1 MRYLLLNLLAIAL
14 VSCDG
19 GGTPEAPPVGDVI
32 EAPENG
38 NVTYVRTL
46 VVGADASSSAVAGA
60 DDITATGSVVS
71 DQLARPSSKT
81 GGLLSAVLIREGDD
95 VRRGQTIARI
105 DATELSSGVAQAE
118 AALAKARRDLARVE
132 ALFADSVATRTQRDD
147 AATGVEVA
155 ERQLESLRF
164 NRGQNVITAP
174 ISGRIV
180 QKLANAG
187 ETVGPGMPVAVIQ
200 GTASDDWRVRV
211 GLADAQW
218 ARTRI
223 GQAAEVSFD
232 AFPGQTFAAT
242 LTERATAADPAS
254 GTFPVELKLRRQP
267 PSLAAGLVASV
278 VLHASPTPPSVRRAR
293 RTASLAQDDGA
304 GAASPQQRSGP
315 FSIPI
320 ASLGRVAGK
329 RAEVFVARGGHADAR
344 EVQLGSVRGEMV
356 EVLTGLQAGDSLI
369 TTGVAWLRGGDA
381 VAVVGGG

>member
-1 MRYLLLNLLAIAL
+1 MRHLLLNLLAIAL
-14 VSCDG
+14 VSCG
-19 GGTPEAPPVGDVI
+19 GGDTPEAPPVGAVI
-32 EAPENG
+32 EAPDNG

-81 GGLLSAVLIREGDD
+81 GGLLSAVLVREGDD

-174 ISGRIV
+174 ISGRII

-254 GTFPVELKLRRQP
+254 GTFPVELKLRQQP
-267 PSLAAGLVASV
+267 PSLAAGLVAGV
-278 VLHASPTPPSVRRAR
+278 VI
-293 RTASLAQDDGA
+293 
-304 GAASPQQRSGP
+304 AASPIRLRTSQASSSAQGDATKLAAQTVA
-315 FSIPI
+315 IPI

-344 EVQLGSVRGEMV
+344 EVQLGNVRGEQV
-356 EVLTGLQAGDSLI
+356 EVLTGLKAGDSLI

-381 VAVVGGG
+381 VAVVEGG